1 MNLSN
6 KDIENINKFSN
17 KLAIYSCEI
26 ISKAKTS
33 HIGSVLSI
41 RDILSLI
48 FYKYLKFD
56 KKKLTFNNSL
66 ILSKGHAGAG
76 FYVSLFLKGI
86 IGEKELFTYCKN
98 GSKLFGHI
106 TKNSDYGIEFS
117 TGSLGHG
124 LPFAVGLALS
134 DKINNKEKKIFVIM
148 SDGEWDEGS
157 NWEALLF
164 ASHHKLNNLNILIDY
179 NNLQSLTT
187 VNKTLNLQPF
197 KQKIQSFG
205 CKCHEVNGH
214 SIKEINTSLSKKN
227 FNKPNVIICNTIK
240 GKGVKFMEN
249 KVLWH
254 YRSPNKRELKD
265 ALKDLKNER

>member
-1 MNLSN
+1 MQQ
-6 KDIENINKFSN
+6 
-17 KLAIYSCEI
+17 
-26 ISKAKTS
+26 KTS

-48 FYKYLKFD
+48 FCKYLKFD
-56 KKKLTFNNSL
+56 KKKLAFNNSL

-76 FYVSLFLKGI
+76 MYVALYLIGI
-86 IGEKELFTYCKN
+86 INKKELYSYCSN
-98 GSKLFGHI
+98 GSRLFGHI
-106 TKNSDYGIEFS
+106 TKNKKFGIEFS

-124 LPFAVGLALS
+124 LPFAAGLAFS
-134 DKINNKEKKIFVIM
+134 DKFKKIKKKVFVIM

-164 ASHHKLNNLNILIDY
+164 ASHHKLDNLYIFIDY

-187 VNKTLNLQPF
+187 IKETLNLQPF
-197 KQKIQSFG
+197 KKKFESFG
-205 CKCHEVNGH
+205 CTCLEINGH
-214 SIKEINTSLSKKN
+214 SIEEINSSFSKKVN
-227 FNKPNVIICNTIK
+227 NKPTVIICNTTK

-254 YRSPNKRELKD
+254 YRSPNKSELSL
-265 ALKDLKNER
+265 ALEELENER